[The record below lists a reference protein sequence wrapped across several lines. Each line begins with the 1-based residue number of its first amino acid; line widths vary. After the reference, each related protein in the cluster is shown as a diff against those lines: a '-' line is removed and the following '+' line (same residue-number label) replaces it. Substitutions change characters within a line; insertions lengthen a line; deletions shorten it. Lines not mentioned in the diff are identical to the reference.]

1 MMKNPEEYFE
11 TFVGYKFPD
20 VLDPLDENI
29 IKAIKQAQVDAYNK
43 ALDDAAENAEVKC
56 YYKRTISTTTLP
68 PDIRSADIDKQSIL
82 KLKK

>member
-43 ALDDAAENAEVKC
+43 ALDDAVENAEC
-56 YYKRTISTTTLP
+56 IYIPEISM
-68 PDIRSADIDKQSIL
+68 DNGDYWDIDKQSIL